1 MSKSKKATLIRTRG
15 MGLSIKLF
23 KFEGLNLTP
32 AKLTSTLKAIPYAP
46 KSKKDI
52 AAGFAKATAKGKVVE
67 CDFVAGFR
75 VPVHAFDAET
85 PVHYISVDRGTAF
98 IKLDKGT
105 IEIRGSERVARK
117 CVKTI
122 EDATGAKIRAANLNG
137 GTKKV
142 YDSAADIAAVL
153 LTGVEKG
160 ALNQAEFKGTGIQTE
175 EEIGLYTRRYK
186 GAISRFRG
194 TFAYPSGAFLT
205 TVVNAD
211 VGSLMIYRSGDG
223 ILEKDVNWIVELMEE
238 AAV

>member
-1 MSKSKKATLIRTRG
+1 MSSSKKSKLIRTRG

-32 AKLTSTLKAIPYAP
+32 AKLASTLKAIPYAP

-52 AAGFAKATAKGKVVE
+52 SAGFSKATAKGKVVVG
-67 CDFVAGFR
+67 DFIAGFR
-75 VPVHAFDAET
+75 VPVLAFDAET
-85 PVHYISVDRGTAF
+85 PVHYVSVDRGEVY

-122 EDATGAKIRAANLNG
+122 EDATDAKIRNMNLNG
-137 GTKKV
+137 GTKKL
-142 YDSAADIAAVL
+142 YDKAADIAAVL

-160 ALNQAEFKGTGIQTE
+160 ALSQAEFKGTGIQTE

-186 GAISRFRG
+186 GSISRFRG
-194 TFAYPSGAFLT
+194 SFAYPSGAFLT

-211 VGSLMIYRSGDG
+211 AGSLMVYRSGDG

>member
-1 MSKSKKATLIRTRG
+1 MSKSKKSKLIRTRG

-23 KFEGLNLTP
+23 KFEGLNLSP

-46 KSKKDI
+46 KKKKDI
-52 AAGFAKATAKGKVVE
+52 TAGFAKATASGKVVV
-67 CDFVAGFR
+67 CNFVAGFR
-75 VPVHAFDAET
+75 VPVQAFDAET
-85 PVHYISVDRGTAF
+85 PVHYVSVDKGTAY

-122 EDATGAKIRAANLNG
+122 ADATGAKIRPMNLNG
-137 GTKKV
+137 GTKKL

-160 ALNQAEFKGTGIQTE
+160 ALTQAEFKGTGIQTE

-186 GAISRFRG
+186 GSIARFRG

-205 TVVNAD
+205 TVVNAET
-211 VGSLMIYRSGDG
+211 GSLMVYRSGDG
-223 ILEKDVNWIVELMEE
+223 ILEKDANWIVELMEE
-238 AAV
+238 SAV